1 MVPTPWNC
9 ALEPVMASQSKPVAW
24 KSMGPLGSTAAPW
37 HGVGATG
44 AAAAGV
50 GAGVA
55 GTAGLAGVSVVPGVS
70 VVVGADPLPVVDA
83 AGSKTTN
90 GTDAVVE
97 LKLPPTLDSI
107 RYTPA
112 GGAVIDVEL
121 VPSAT
126 TGVVLCATTLPL
138 PSLIANDIWAVVM
151 SPGASSLSWVTLA
164 ARWMGPLVDTM
175 VSPV

>member
-1 MVPTPWNC
+1 MV
-9 ALEPVMASQSKPVAW
+9 
-24 KSMGPLGSTAAPW
+24 
-37 HGVGATG
+37 
-44 AAAAGV
+44 
-50 GAGVA
+50 
-55 GTAGLAGVSVVPGVS
+55 GT
-70 VVVGADPLPVVDA
+70 DPLPVVDA

-97 LKLPPTLDSI
+97 LKLPATLDSI

-112 GGAVIDVEL
+112 GGAAIDVEL
-121 VPSAT
+121 VPSAA
-126 TGVVLCATTLPL
+126 TGVVLCATTVPL

-151 SPGASSLSWVTLA
+151 SPGASSLSCVTPA